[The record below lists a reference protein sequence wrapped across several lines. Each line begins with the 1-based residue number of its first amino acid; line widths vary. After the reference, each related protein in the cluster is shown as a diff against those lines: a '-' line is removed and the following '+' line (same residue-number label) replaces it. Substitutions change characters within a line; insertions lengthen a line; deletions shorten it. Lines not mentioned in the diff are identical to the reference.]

1 MIIRNSTFAG
11 NIADL
16 DSAGAVYLNEYS
28 VVHFEGGG
36 NHFTMNACKDFGGVV
51 AATTNTNITVEGG
64 LFENNEAK
72 EVRREFLQ
80 LGKRIGGFLCF

>member
-28 VVHFEGGG
+28 VVHFEGDG
-36 NHFTMNACKDFGGVV
+36 NNFTMNACKDFGGVV
-51 AATTNTNITVEGG
+51 AATTV
-64 LFENNEAK
+64 
-72 EVRREFLQ
+72 V
-80 LGKRIGGFLCF
+80 